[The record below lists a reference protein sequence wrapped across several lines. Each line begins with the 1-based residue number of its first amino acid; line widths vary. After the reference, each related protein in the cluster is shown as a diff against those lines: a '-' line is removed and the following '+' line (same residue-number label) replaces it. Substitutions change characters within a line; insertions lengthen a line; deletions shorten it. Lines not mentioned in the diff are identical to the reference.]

1 MLHLAALGL
10 LLASAVTLSSSA
22 VVLENGLPN
31 LWSQT
36 ASQVTELPIQDG
48 ILTPNP
54 WNYLNR
60 QSLYRL
66 MIAGTDPYLT
76 YMGTT
81 QTENPFWG
89 LALQLGW
96 MQTSGR
102 LADPS
107 GSTTCGLQ
115 TGDAMCISPES
126 FWGCMNY
133 FTSAL
138 PFLSAAQQGFL
149 GENIQIKL
157 QGVAGVE
164 GFCTT
169 YTECSAS
176 YSDAMTKWDAFFQA
190 LKPTSEST
198 LPDNEKKDS
207 ILGLYWTAQMATTY
221 VSSTCSV
228 KKSHYSAE
236 EQSFADSWLDS
247 AEYVAAAHFHSNLEK
262 SVLFLNPL
270 PSRILRAGDA
280 SPNIADLTEEENY
293 SLTIFSWMKNINTVL
308 GGSMVRMWKGAM
320 CSVTTREKGKELLEQ
335 LLTNPSFPTAT
346 FLSFITE
353 MTTSC

>member
-1 MLHLAALGL
+1 GSETIMLRFAALGL
-10 LLASAVTLSSSA
+10 LLASAVTLSSSV
-22 VVLENGLPN
+22 VVLENGQPN

-36 ASQVTELPIQDG
+36 ASQVTELPTQDG

-126 FWGCMNY
+126 FWGCKCNKRNLN
-133 FTSAL
+133 TKHSQKSL
-138 PFLSAAQQGFL
+138 GGLSPYK
-149 GENIQIKL
+149 I
-157 QGVAGVE
+157 
-164 GFCTT
+164 
-169 YTECSAS
+169 
-176 YSDAMTKWDAFFQA
+176 YSNAMTKWDAFFQA

-221 VSSTCSV
+221 SSSTCSV

-293 SLTIFSWMKNINTVL
+293 SLTIFSWMKNINTIL

-353 MTTSC
+353 MTTAC